1 MFALDDVQQSIVS
14 TNVYTYMYMDI
25 LYVGNFFKI
34 AKLAV
39 LYIYIFPLDV
49 AHFSLL
55 ARVKSTIIN
64 QAEVSFFFVPI
75 LRNF

>member
-14 TNVYTYMYMDI
+14 MNVYTYMYMDI
-25 LYVGNFFKI
+25 LYVDNFFKI

-49 AHFSLL
+49 PTSRYS
-55 ARVKSTIIN
+55 RVVRV
-64 QAEVSFFFVPI
+64 Q
-75 LRNF
+75 